1 MVWVGLEIGVSLFF
15 CFGTS
20 GTVSNIPSYVC
31 YGVSGITLTSPL
43 KFSLPILTVADTSFR
58 KLDVDSQ
65 FWYLLIRMG
74 FSASVKFKTC
84 VVFLK
89 IHVFDMFITKMFTS
103 KFYYD
108 LKQIVKHRF
117 S

>member
-1 MVWVGLEIGVSLFF
+1 MAWVGLEIGVSLFF
-15 CFGTS
+15 CFGTL
-20 GTVSNIPSYVC
+20 GTVSNIPPYVC

-43 KFSLPILTVADTSFR
+43 KFSLSILTVADTSFR
-58 KLDVDSQ
+58 KFDVDSQ
-65 FWYLLIRMG
+65 LWYLLIRMD

-89 IHVFDMFITKMFTS
+89 IHVFNKFITKMFIS

-108 LKQIVKHRF
+108 LKQIGKHRF